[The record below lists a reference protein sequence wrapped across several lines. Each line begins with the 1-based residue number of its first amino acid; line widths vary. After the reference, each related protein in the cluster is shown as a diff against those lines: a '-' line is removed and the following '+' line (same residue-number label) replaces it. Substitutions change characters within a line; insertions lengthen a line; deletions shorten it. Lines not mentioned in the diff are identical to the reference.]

1 MSRINGTT
9 RIPRVNPYSFSRNG
23 TSSSFVRSGGE
34 GQNFKIIFATF
45 SAEVDADAALR
56 AGLEANPLLG
66 DDYFVVEEEP
76 LGERALALACAWV
89 DRYVPEGLT

>member
-1 MSRINGTT
+1 MPLLAVS
-9 RIPRVNPYSFSRNG
+9 
-23 TSSSFVRSGGE
+23 
-34 GQNFKIIFATF
+34 
-45 SAEVDADAALR
+45 ADAALR